1 MASAAAGRGAGWEGR
16 GTVRTVR
23 DVRDTRTGRGA
34 KTKDEGPDLPGVWSA
49 YGVLLQ
55 YLRKRAGLNQQ
66 QLGDAIGYSLEQVA
80 SVEQGRR
87 PAKVAFTAAAERV
100 LEAGGVLEALQG
112 EVDRAKLPRFFRNVA
127 LLEAEALS
135 RFSYDPLLVPGLLQ
149 TEAYAQALLEAHFPP
164 LDDET
169 IEQRVAARL
178 ARQSLLTR
186 KSPPVVFVFV
196 VEEDALRRVV
206 GNKAVMREQ
215 LESLL
220 TRSRRRNVELQIMP
234 TARGAHSGLNGPMV
248 LLESMDRA
256 RQVYVEAQDV
266 VTVRTA
272 QNEVS
277 EFWLRYG
284 MLRTQALNTEEST
297 RFIERMAGEL

>member
-1 MASAAAGRGAGWEGR
+1 MRTARDGHGTRDARDTRAAGRTA
-16 GTVRTVR
+16 RT
-23 DVRDTRTGRGA
+23 
-34 KTKDEGPDLPGVWSA
+34 KEEGPDLPGVWSA

-55 YLRKRAGLNQQ
+55 HVRKRAGLSQQ

-87 PAKVAFTAAAERV
+87 PAKAVFTAAAERV
-100 LEAGGVLEALQG
+100 LQAGGVLDVLQD

-149 TEAYAQALLEAHFPP
+149 TEAYAQALLDAHFPP
-164 LDDET
+164 LDEEV

-178 ARQSLLTR
+178 ARQALLSR
-186 KSPPVVFVFV
+186 KSPRTVFVFV
-196 VEEDALRRVV
+196 VEEDALRRAV
-206 GNKAVMREQ
+206 GSKAVVREQ
-215 LESLL
+215 LERLL
-220 TRSRRRNVELQIMP
+220 ACSRMRNVELQVMP

-248 LLESMDRA
+248 LLESRDR
-256 RQVYVEAQDV
+256 RRHVYVDAQGV
-266 VTVRTA
+266 VTVRSDDD
-272 QNEVS
+272 EVS

-284 MLRTQALNTEEST
+284 MLRTQALSTEESC
-297 RFIERMAGEL
+297 RLIERMAGEL

>member
-1 MASAAAGRGAGWEGR
+1 MRA
-16 GTVRTVR
+16 VR
-23 DVRDTRTGRGA
+23 DGRSGRALKA
-34 KTKDEGPDLPGVWSA
+34 KEEALNLPGVWSA
-49 YGVLLQ
+49 YGALLQ
-55 YLRKRAGLNQQ
+55 HLRKRAGLSQQ

-87 PAKVAFTAAAERV
+87 PAKAAFTVAAERV
-100 LEAGGVLEALQG
+100 LQAGGVLEVLQD

-127 LLEAEALS
+127 LLETEALS

-164 LDDET
+164 LDEEI

-178 ARQSLLTR
+178 ARQALLVR
-186 KSPPVVFVFV
+186 KNPPMVFVFI
-196 VEEDALRRVV
+196 VEEGALRRVV
-206 GNKAVMREQ
+206 GSKAVMREQ

-220 TRSRRRNVELQIMP
+220 TCSRLRNVELQVMP

-248 LLESMDRA
+248 LLESMDR
-256 RQVYVEAQDV
+256 RRHVYVEAQDV
-266 VTVRTA
+266 VTVRSDA
-272 QNEVS
+272 EEVS

-284 MLRTQALNTEEST
+284 MLRTQALNTEESS
-297 RFIERMAGEL
+297 RLIERMAGEL

>member
-1 MASAAAGRGAGWEGR
+1 M
-16 GTVRTVR
+16 
-23 DVRDTRTGRGA
+23 
-34 KTKDEGPDLPGVWSA
+34 WSA

-55 YLRKRAGLNQQ
+55 YLRKPAGLNQQ
-66 QLGDAIGYSLEQVA
+66 QLGDAIDYSLEQVA

-87 PAKVAFTAAAERV
+87 PAKAAFTVAAER
-100 LEAGGVLEALQG
+100 VLEALQG

-135 RFSYDPLLVPGLLQ
+135 RFSYDPLLISGLLQ
-149 TEAYAQALLEAHFPP
+149 TEADAQALLEAHFPP

-196 VEEDALRRVV
+196 VEEAALRRVV
-206 GNKAVMREQ
+206 GSEAVMREQ

-220 TRSRRRNVELQIMP
+220 ACSRRRNVELQIMP
-234 TARGAHSGLNGPMV
+234 TERGAHSGLNGPMV
-248 LLESMDRA
+248 LLESMDRT

-284 MLRTQALNTEEST
+284 MLRTQALNTEESS
-297 RFIERMAGEL
+297 RLIERMAGEL